1 MAQAIAA
8 DGPTR
13 HYAAVQDDL
22 GGLVGRDHEL
32 RRLVSAFGSDRPSV
46 VIGEAGI
53 GKTSLVR
60 AAGRAAG
67 IPIHEGGGLATL
79 ASLPYLALERACH
92 LGLAG
97 DPARVAAMV
106 EAHVGPDI
114 LFIDDVQWVDPETLA
129 ALELLTGRVL
139 LVLAARAAGPQ
150 GVPAIV
156 AEPAPN
162 VDVIRLGPVDAEAA
176 RDIVT
181 AWRPD
186 IGPTALARI
195 VGEAGGNPLIL
206 REMAVHGAA
215 SPVLARTIAGTL
227 DGLSRNGQ
235 RVVEILAVA
244 QRPIHLDR
252 LDTAASEG
260 LDAGLLSRTGDL
272 VEVRHALLGEAVRA
286 RLDASATMELHA
298 LVADVVDDP
307 VERASHLAAAGCDD
321 QARSAAAA
329 ALEGTQ
335 DPARRA
341 ALLTV
346 LAETADAA
354 AGPEQ
359 RLAAARAL
367 RDASDWADVV
377 RLLDGIEADGTSEAL
392 AERDTLAG
400 TPCIASG
407 GTTTRGPGWARPTRG
422 RSTRPGPSRPRAPSR
437 RRRS

>member
-1 MAQAIAA
+1 
-8 DGPTR
+8 
-13 HYAAVQDDL
+13 
-22 GGLVGRDHEL
+22 
-32 RRLVSAFGSDRPSV
+32 V

-97 DPARVAAMV
+97 DPSRVAAMV

-114 LFIDDVQWVDPETLA
+114 LFIDDLQWVDPETLA

-150 GVPAIV
+150 DVPAIV
-156 AEPAPN
+156 TEPAPN
-162 VDVIRLGPVDAEAA
+162 VEVIRLGPVDTEAA

-227 DGLSRNGQ
+227 GGLSTNGQ

-252 LDTAASEG
+252 LDAAASEG

-286 RLDASATMELHA
+286 RLDASATRELHA
-298 LVADVVDDP
+298 LVADGGLGEEGAWMRP
-307 VERASHLAAAGCDD
+307 RRRALAA
-321 QARSAAAA
+321 STAAI
-329 ALEGTQ
+329 
-335 DPARRA
+335 PACM
-341 ALLTV
+341 
-346 LAETADAA
+346 
-354 AGPEQ
+354 
-359 RLAAARAL
+359 
-367 RDASDWADVV
+367 S
-377 RLLDGIEADGTSEAL
+377 
-392 AERDTLAG
+392 TLV
-400 TPCIASG
+400 
-407 GTTTRGPGWARPTRG
+407 
-422 RSTRPGPSRPRAPSR
+422 SR
-437 RRRS
+437 